1 MKKYVVYQ
9 VAPVYNLPRKS
20 KKNQQALFA
29 KYVHPWTITEKGR
42 WITENSLLP
51 IEIKFVP
58 DVRWYPQGHIDVY
71 AFFDDDLFAEYCLRF
86 A

>member
-1 MKKYVVYQ
+1 MKKYVVHQ
-9 VAPVYNLPRKS
+9 VMHVYNFKRKS
-20 KKNQQALFA
+20 KKNQHALFA
-29 KYVHPWTITEKGR
+29 RYVHPWTITEKGR

-51 IEIKFVP
+51 IEIKFVS
-58 DVRWYPQGHIDVY
+58 DVRFYPQGRIDVY